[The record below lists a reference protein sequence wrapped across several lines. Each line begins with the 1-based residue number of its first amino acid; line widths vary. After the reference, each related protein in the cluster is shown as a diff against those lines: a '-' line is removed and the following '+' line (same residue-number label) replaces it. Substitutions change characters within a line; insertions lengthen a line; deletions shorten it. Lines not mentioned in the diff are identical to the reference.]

1 MEFGDLS
8 ENPFARVARKE
19 KNTRRRALVRAF
31 QVFVLV
37 TIATG
42 GVLVLANQSQ
52 RWLAGRLL
60 AYFDG
65 RCSSEKVSRLR
76 QRAELGASGS
86 QPLVDS
92 MAD

>member
-42 GVLVLANQSQ
+42 GILVLANQSK
-52 RWLAGRLL
+52 RWLAGRL
-60 AYFDG
+60 FG
-65 RCSSEKVSRLR
+65 RL
-76 QRAELGASGS
+76 
-86 QPLVDS
+86 
-92 MAD
+92 